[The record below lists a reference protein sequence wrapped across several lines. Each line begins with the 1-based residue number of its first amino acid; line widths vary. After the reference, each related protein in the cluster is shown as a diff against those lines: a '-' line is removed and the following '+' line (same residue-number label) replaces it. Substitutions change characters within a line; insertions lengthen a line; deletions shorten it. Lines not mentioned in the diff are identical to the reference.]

1 MVRGVT
7 RVVVIGGGYA
17 GLATAARLAKLG
29 HGVTLVESA
38 EGLGGA
44 LRPLAEGDYRWD
56 AAATHTLLPAVL
68 RDLFRKSGRPAER
81 ELTLEPLDVLRE
93 HRFGDGSSVRLPGG
107 SRAAQ
112 LAAFDR
118 LGSGVGQQWVD
129 HVAGYADDWEVLR
142 KHYLEVPWEPGAL
155 PRELAARLD
164 SRESLA
170 RRLKRSF
177 RDERLRLVAAHP
189 FVAGGHA
196 LRDVPAW
203 AGLTAYLEQRFGGW
217 RVAGGMAELA
227 AALERRMATRRVEVL
242 NGTKVTDLVVREG
255 RAVAV
260 ATSAGELE
268 VGADGAV
275 VCAIDPRRLPAL
287 ASYVRHTTPALPPPA
302 TYLGLTGL
310 PDELTDLPPELVLH
324 GEPTLVVRTGGRA
337 PDEPGSSAW
346 TVHSYGKLL
355 EDVLVALARHRID
368 VREHVAARIDL
379 GPAALVARW
388 GGSPLGV
395 QWAGRRTVRRRLGPR
410 TPLANV
416 YAAGAHAT
424 PGAGLPFVGLS
435 AALVAQVIGPSN
447 G

>member
-1 MVRGVT
+1 MT

-38 EGLGGA
+38 DGLGGA
-44 LRPLAEGDYRWD
+44 LRPISEGGYRWD
-56 AAATHTLLPAVL
+56 AAATQTLLPAVL

-81 ELTLEPLDVLRE
+81 ELTLEPLEVLRE
-93 HRFGDGSSVRLPGG
+93 HRFADGSSVRLPGG
-107 SRAAQ
+107 SRGAQ

-118 LGSGVGQQWVD
+118 LGPGLGQQWVD

-142 KHYLEVPWEPGAL
+142 KHYLEAPWEPAAL
-155 PRELAARLD
+155 PRELAALLD

-177 RDERLRLVAAHP
+177 RDERLRLVAGHP
-189 FVAGGHA
+189 FVADGHV

-217 RVAGGMAELA
+217 RIAGGMAELA

-242 NGTKVTDLVVREG
+242 TGTEASDLVVREG

-260 ATSAGELE
+260 ATSAGELDL
-268 VGADGAV
+268 GPDGAV

-287 ASYVRHTTPALPPPA
+287 APQVRHTTPALPPPT
-302 TYLGLTGL
+302 TYLGLSGL
-310 PDELTDLPPELVLH
+310 PDELTELPPELVLH

-337 PDEPGSSAW
+337 PDEPGSAAW

-355 EDVLVALARHRID
+355 EDVLIALARHRID
-368 VREHVAARIDL
+368 VRQHVATRIDL

-435 AALVAQVIGPSN
+435 AALVAQVIGPA
-447 G
+447 